1 MTVPRIGLTAGDP
14 GGVGPE
20 VVVKTLARPGL
31 LPPAAYILFA
41 DPAVIEDEEARLG
54 LRLDLC
60 TLSAGAPGEAGRFL
74 VPIPV
79 PSGPFERG
87 RAAAVNGEAS
97 FRAFETAVAEAR
109 SGRLDA
115 VVTAPVS
122 KAAWALA
129 GHPYRGHTEYL
140 ERLYPGAIMT
150 FWSERLKVALFSHH
164 RPLREAVAAVRKD
177 ALVAFFKTLHRG
189 LARVPGGPYR
199 LIAAGLNPHAGE
211 DGGLGREELEEIGPA
226 VRAAAAA
233 GVPVSGPYPPDTV
246 FLKALGAKDA
256 VAVALYHDQGLI
268 AFKLE
273 AFAEG
278 VNVTVGLPFVRTSPD
293 HGTAFDIAGRG
304 LADARSMGEAVR
316 LAAAFSAIGS

>member
-31 LPPAAYILFA
+31 LPPAAYVLFA
-41 DPAVIEDEEARLG
+41 DPAVIEAEEARLG
-54 LRLDLC
+54 LRLGLNP
-60 TLSAGAPGEAGRFL
+60 LPQGGAAEVGSFL
-74 VPIPV
+74 VPV
-79 PSGPFERG
+79 AAPSGPVERG
-87 RAAAVNGEAS
+87 RAAAANGEAS

-115 VVTAPVS
+115 LVTAPVS

-129 GHPYRGHTEYL
+129 GHPFRGHTEYL
-140 ERLYPGAIMT
+140 ERLFPGAIMT

-164 RPLREAVAAVRKD
+164 RPLREAVAAVNRD
-177 ALVAFFKTLHRG
+177 ALVAFFAALHRG
-189 LARVPGGPYR
+189 LARVPGGPFR
-199 LIAAGLNPHAGE
+199 LLAAGLNPHAGE

-233 GVPVSGPYPPDTV
+233 GVPVSGPYPPDVV
-246 FLKALGAKDA
+246 FLKALGASDA

-273 AFAEG
+273 AFAAG
-278 VNVTVGLPFVRTSPD
+278 VNVTLGLPFVRTSPD

-304 LADARSMGEAVR
+304 LADPRSMGEAVR
-316 LAAAFSAIGS
+316 LAAAFSATGS